1 MFFSKLNY
9 ICPAQANPSDYF
21 MRILSVNYPK
31 TEKDDKMISA
41 FTEHYRVSLEPL
53 IRQEA
58 TTVQLG
64 APDVTKK
71 ERTRASWGK

>member
-1 MFFSKLNY
+1 
-9 ICPAQANPSDYF
+9 

-31 TEKDDKMISA
+31 TEKDEQMISA
-41 FTEHYRVSLEPL
+41 FTEHYRVSLQPL
-53 IRQEA
+53 ISQEA
-58 TTVQLG
+58 TQVQLG